1 MKLEG
6 LISPAS
12 WKKKEKKNCS
22 TISSHIER
30 NYRRSLMNNDKLI
43 DNLLIECKVREGF

>member
-12 WKKKEKKNCS
+12 WKKKEKKNYS

-30 NYRRSLMNNDKLI
+30 IIIVGR
-43 DNLLIECKVREGF
+43 